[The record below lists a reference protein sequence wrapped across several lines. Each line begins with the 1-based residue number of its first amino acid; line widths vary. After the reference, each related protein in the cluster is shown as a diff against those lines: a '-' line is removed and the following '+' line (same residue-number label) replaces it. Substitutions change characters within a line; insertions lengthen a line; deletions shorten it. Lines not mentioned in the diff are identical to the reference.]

1 MPDPSVISRLATARK
16 KAGNYIDVMFSGVM
30 DNLDVRLPSCI
41 ATLKTYPPI
50 LLVMLWSLFSF
61 ISGLLCKIL
70 LHQLLDAGSGNDRSG
85 VWWEFIFGL
94 LDKLELFFW
103 SSTFALGFVFVV
115 WIITGSSRRCF
126 FFLCI
131 GMLISCAV
139 AIILIPFILWA
150 MSHVL
155 LLRYLGG
162 AISKSYREVVN
173 ELAKYHPVKF
183 LVSSILISAAMGTI
197 AFKCASLRLQI
208 LRRKNSD
215 SEAKGESE
223 VNFNDFT
230 LQFLISLVLYF
241 FATGFAGIFFLTS
254 VAFHIRREIIFSS
267 FLTTQILIVM
277 FTASIF
283 LRNILSKGD
292 EA

>member
-1 MPDPSVISRLATARK
+1 MPDPSIISRLATARK
-16 KAGNYIDVMFSGVM
+16 KTGNYIDVMFSGMM
-30 DNLDVRLPSCI
+30 DNLDVRLPSCT

-70 LHQLLDAGSGNDRSG
+70 LHQLLDAGSDNERSG

-115 WIITGSSRRCF
+115 WIITGPSRRLF
-126 FFLCI
+126 FFSCI
-131 GMLISCAV
+131 GMLISCAI
-139 AIILIPFILWA
+139 AQILIPFILWA

-162 AISKSYREVVN
+162 AVSESYKEVVN
-173 ELAKYHPVKF
+173 ELAKYHPAKF
-183 LVSSILISAAMGTI
+183 LVFSILISAAMGTG

-208 LRRKNSD
+208 LRRNNSD

-223 VNFNDFT
+223 VNFKDFT
-230 LQFLISLVLYF
+230 LQLLTSLVLYL
-241 FATGFAGIFFLTS
+241 FATGFTSIFFLTG

-267 FLTTQILIVM
+267 FLTTQIFIVL
-277 FTASIF
+277 FTTSLF